1 MNYIDYVDSETF
13 FIVISVCAVLCT
25 IAVVFGKD
33 KAQKSIIYPVYI
45 LLIILTIICVIFLGY
60 QIIIFGADVIQKMP
74 MAFWATA
81 IIVLANV
88 LSQNTKSDKDKKDK

>member
-33 KAQKSIIYPVYI
+33 KAQKSIIYPI
-45 LLIILTIICVIFLGY
+45 KIITIILITGAILFLGY
-60 QIIIFGADVIQKMP
+60 QIITFGFDILKKIPWFAWIFYPAMFLNLWVTSKE
-74 MAFWATA
+74 
-81 IIVLANV
+81 
-88 LSQNTKSDKDKKDK
+88 KKDN

>member
-1 MNYIDYVDSETF
+1 MNYIAYVDSETF

-33 KAQKSIIYPVYI
+33 KAQKSIIYPI
-45 LLIILTIICVIFLGY
+45 KIITIILITGAVLFLGY
-60 QIIIFGADVIQKMP
+60 QIITFGADVVQKMP